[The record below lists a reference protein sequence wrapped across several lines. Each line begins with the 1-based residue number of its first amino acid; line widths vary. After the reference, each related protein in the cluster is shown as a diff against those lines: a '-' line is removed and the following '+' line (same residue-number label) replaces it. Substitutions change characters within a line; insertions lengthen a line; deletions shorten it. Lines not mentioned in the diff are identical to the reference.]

1 MNINIKYFHPEVQKK
16 ILTLTNSTENTKK
29 LEALN
34 KSTSESIQAY
44 KLKLKEIEKK
54 ISSLKDLLENTKIA
68 DGDMGFNL
76 SKKIILETDMDCFV
90 QYITYLSLEGQKE
103 KKNSLDLINT
113 FLFLLDLNTKN
124 DSLNFIEFTSV
135 KITLIYLKL
144 SLETLLDLDC
154 SDALDQIQEEISK
167 IEKLN
172 QNKTNSGF
180 ESIESEDSS
189 NFNTLIN
196 QIPLLKSYLI
206 HWSMLLFIRESNLG
220 THNPLHQVDKFLSLI
235 CTVDNFKQLEF
246 FDYLNIYVCILFLI
260 SKKEKYRKY
269 VLELKGESSAIS
281 FISNLY
287 GEFDLD
293 MLLNQRMEILSFVKN
308 DCFMKIYLQEIE
320 FTTSEFIVQN
330 YIKLYSSINLKK
342 IESLKFRQIS
352 LKDYVIFTINCHNYS
367 AVIEDLGDKISYK
380 IDHNKY
386 MKDYKLRNRVVENIS
401 KTILNHFEG

>member
-144 SLETLLDLDC
+144 SLETLLDLDY

-401 KTILNHFEG
+401 KTILNHLEC

>member
-144 SLETLLDLDC
+144 SLETLLDLDY

-167 IEKLN
+167 IE
-172 QNKTNSGF
+172 Q
-180 ESIESEDSS
+180 
-189 NFNTLIN
+189 
-196 QIPLLKSYLI
+196 
-206 HWSMLLFIRESNLG
+206 
-220 THNPLHQVDKFLSLI
+220 
-235 CTVDNFKQLEF
+235 
-246 FDYLNIYVCILFLI
+246 
-260 SKKEKYRKY
+260 KYN
-269 VLELKGESSAIS
+269 E
-281 FISNLY
+281 
-287 GEFDLD
+287 
-293 MLLNQRMEILSFVKN
+293 M
-308 DCFMKIYLQEIE
+308 
-320 FTTSEFIVQN
+320 
-330 YIKLYSSINLKK
+330 
-342 IESLKFRQIS
+342 
-352 LKDYVIFTINCHNYS
+352 
-367 AVIEDLGDKISYK
+367 
-380 IDHNKY
+380 
-386 MKDYKLRNRVVENIS
+386 
-401 KTILNHFEG
+401 

>member
-401 KTILNHFEG
+401 KTILNHLEG